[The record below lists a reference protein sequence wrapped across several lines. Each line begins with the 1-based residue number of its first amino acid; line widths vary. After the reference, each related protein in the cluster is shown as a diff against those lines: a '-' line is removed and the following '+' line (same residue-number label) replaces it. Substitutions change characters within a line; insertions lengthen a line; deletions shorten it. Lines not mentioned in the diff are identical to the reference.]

1 MKIFKQKK
9 IEDLPYK
16 LDYYEYSPDY
26 VYKLDFNTD
35 NNSCLLFKT
44 EEDLKNFV
52 IYHQIKDYSSEIVEI
67 ISNNLKFGDK
77 IE

>member
-1 MKIFKQKK
+1 MKFFKQKK

-16 LDYYEYSPDY
+16 LDYYEWYTGY

-35 NNSCLLFKT
+35 SNDWLLFNT
-44 EEDLKNFV
+44 EEDLKNYV
-52 IYHQIKDYSSEIVEI
+52 IYHQVKDYTTEIVEI

-77 IE
+77 I

>member
-1 MKIFKQKK
+1 MKFFKQKK

-16 LDYYEYSPDY
+16 LDYYEWYTDY

-35 NNSCLLFKT
+35 NDDWLLFNT
-44 EEDLKNFV
+44 EEDLKNYV
-52 IYHQIKDYSSEIVEI
+52 IYHQIKNYSTEIVEI

-77 IE
+77 I

>member
-1 MKIFKQKK
+1 MKFFKQKK

-16 LDYYEYSPDY
+16 LDYYECYPYY

-35 NNSCLLFKT
+35 NNDWLLFKT
-44 EEDLKNFV
+44 EENLKNYV
-52 IYHQIKDYSSEIVEI
+52 IYNQIKDYSIEIVEI

>member
-1 MKIFKQKK
+1 MRFFKQKK

-16 LDYYEYSPDY
+16 LDYYEWFTGY

-35 NNSCLLFKT
+35 NNDWLLFNT
-44 EEDLKNFV
+44 EEDLKNYV
-52 IYHQIKDYSSEIVEI
+52 IYHQIKDYSTEIVEI

-77 IE
+77 I